1 MLTMIQEVIKRSAN
15 AHSAIKQW
23 VFPLNVRL
31 YRMIIGVGEI
41 NTESHLAQVVF
52 SNDSFVHTFYD

>member
-1 MLTMIQEVIKRSAN
+1 MIQGVKKRSAN
-15 AHSAIKQW
+15 GHSAIKQW

-41 NTESHLAQVVF
+41 NTESLLAQGVF
-52 SNDSFVHTFYD
+52 SNDSFVHMFYD